1 MMTHTELAILSLIV
15 EKARHGYEIEQ
26 VIVERGMREWTD
38 IGFSSIYY
46 ILRKLEKE
54 QLVTARLDD
63 SEGRG
68 PARKVYEVTAAGRHA
83 WHEATL
89 AVLSRP
95 QRQPSPLQLGLANLF
110 ALPNEEAL
118 TALRAYREAQ
128 QAQREQVLARR
139 EGQRPLHPY
148 VAAMFDHA
156 LALLAAELG
165 WLDNFIQ
172 QMEAMHDEP

>member
-1 MMTHTELAILSLIV
+1 MTNTELAILSLLV

-26 VIVERGMREWTD
+26 VIVERGMREWAE

-54 QLVTARLDD
+54 RLVTAGFEEG
-63 SEGRG
+63 EGRG
-68 PARKVYEVTAAGRHA
+68 PARKVYAVTPAGLDA
-83 WHEATL
+83 WHEAAL
-89 AVLSRP
+89 GVLSRP

-110 ALPNEEAL
+110 ALPPEEAIS
-118 TALRAYREAQ
+118 ALRAYREAQ
-128 QAQREQVLARR
+128 QAQREQVAARR

-156 LALLAAELG
+156 LALLDAELG
-165 WLDNFIQ
+165 WLDDFISRLED
-172 QMEAMHDEP
+172 MDDER